1 MSTSSSSRNIIHSA
15 EPQQTAYAAEPKQDA
30 DAVES
35 QTSDDDRVA
44 VNRPPEKIVTHTY
57 GRLSLAILATLGIV
71 HALYFARAILIP
83 MALAIVLFFLL
94 APVVRFLTRWRL
106 MTESIAAAIVVLV
119 LSTTIGFTSYFLAGP
134 ISDWVA
140 NAPATF
146 REAEQKLRF
155 FTDPVDKIDQA
166 SEQVSKIASG
176 SEKDDVVKVSVQQP
190 AVTSYL
196 LNSTLNFLAGATIT
210 MVLVYLLLAMGHRNV
225 NSVVELIPTVED
237 KRGFVTMIRNVE
249 QGISHYLLTIT
260 AINIGLGTVIGVIL
274 ALLGLPDPFLLGI
287 MAATLNFIPFV
298 GPFVG
303 AAVTFLIGVV
313 YLPTPAEAVI
323 GPLIYILINVLEGN
337 VITPLILG
345 RSMKLNPALVFICI
359 VFWGWAWGVAGILLA
374 VPLIG
379 IIKISCDH
387 FKYLQ
392 PVARI
397 LSG

>member
-1 MSTSSSSRNIIHSA
+1 MPMSKSSRNIIHSA
-15 EPQQTAYAAEPKQDA
+15 EQKRTANAAESKQDSNS
-30 DAVES
+30 VES
-35 QTSDDDRVA
+35 QASEDDSPA
-44 VNRPPEKIVTHTY
+44 ENGSSEKIVMHSY
-57 GRLSLAILATLGIV
+57 GRVSLAILATLGVV

-94 APVVRFLTRWRL
+94 APVVRFLSRWRL

-119 LSTTIGFTSYFLAGP
+119 LSATIGFATYFLAGP

-196 LNSTLNFLAGATIT
+196 LSSTLNFLAGATIT
-210 MVLVYLLLAMGHRNV
+210 VVLVYLLLAMGHRNV

-260 AINIGLGTVIGVIL
+260 AINIGLGIVIGVVL

-323 GPLIYILINVLEGN
+323 GPLIYVLINALEGN

-345 RSMKLNPALVFICI
+345 RSMKLNPALVFVCI
-359 VFWGWAWGVAGILLA
+359 IFWGWAWGVAGILLA